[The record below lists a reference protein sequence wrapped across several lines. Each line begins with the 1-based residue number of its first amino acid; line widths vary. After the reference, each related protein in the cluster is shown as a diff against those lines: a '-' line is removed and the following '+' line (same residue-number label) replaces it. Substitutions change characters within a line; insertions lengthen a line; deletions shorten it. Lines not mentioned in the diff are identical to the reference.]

1 MNHIINIRGT
11 NGAGKTTVV
20 RTLMSHLKF
29 YKDFKTS
36 NGVFMHLYKTPAG
49 ETVAFVGLYEGAVT
63 GGVDRVRN
71 VRDIVEACAEVIPH
85 AHIVLEGLLLSGL
98 QQLTKDVADAC
109 ADHGEFHALTL
120 DTPKEKCIQ
129 QTLSRRALAGNDKP
143 FDPGKSLL
151 PKYRAVELAHTKMK
165 SWGMDA
171 RLVSQRDA
179 LITSM
184 ALLGLSVKPEHVII

>member
-1 MNHIINIRGT
+1 MNHVINIRGT

-20 RTLMSHLKF
+20 RTLMSHLTP

-49 ETVAFVGLYEGAVT
+49 ATVAFVGLYEGAVT

-109 ADHGEFHALTL
+109 APYGEFHALTL

-129 QTLSRRALAGNDKP
+129 QTMNRRALAGNEKP

-151 PKYRAVELAHTKMK
+151 PKYRAVELAHAKLK
-165 SWGMDA
+165 SWGVDA

-179 LITSM
+179 LIASM
-184 ALLGLSVKPEHVII
+184 TLLGLSFKPEHVII